1 VGWEGGGGG
10 AACGCAAGL
19 LPHLQPRLRLLFRR
33 RSSSSPLPSP
43 PGACFQC
50 GFASPLALPPTS
62 HAACTAA
69 AASQLKRYDLVVQL
83 SEEGAGLG
91 ARQIRT
97 SSRDTLR
104 DFEQDMA
111 LATALAQVGACTAQH
126 STALHDPACTVC
138 GASLGP
144 QAAGRA
150 AACPPTR
157 LPAQLLLGLSVCGA
171 CLRKF
176 GALQGERHTLHC

>member
-1 VGWEGGGGG
+1 VWTFFFLCKKAVSRLCTHLPTRSELAHLGKEKLLF
-10 AACGCAAGL
+10 AARDRLHSVRGRTTLLSPSVQVEPLL
-19 LPHLQPRLRLLFRR
+19 LPGAMALL
-33 RSSSSPLPSP
+33 
-43 PGACFQC
+43 
-50 GFASPLALPPTS
+50 
-62 HAACTAA
+62 H
-69 AASQLKRYDLVVQL
+69 QLKRYDLVVQL